1 MCRRRCRLSARIIA
15 STFAASLRV
24 ERLDG
29 SLDGGQI
36 ELVAGAREDVG
47 ADLRGNLGRVEESE
61 SSQLRV
67 AHLDAAIDQLLLEPS
82 IPVVELA
89 EALVRLTPDLLI
101 FVHGP

>member
-1 MCRRRCRLSARIIA
+1 MCRRWCRLSGRIVS
-15 STFAASLRV
+15 STFVSSLRV

-29 SLDGGQI
+29 RVDGGQI

-47 ADLRGNLGRVEESE
+47 ADLRGNLGRAEESE

-67 AHLDAAIDQLLLEPS
+67 AHLDAAIDRLLLEPL

-89 EALVRLTPDLLI
+89 EALVGSRLILI